1 MNILHNLTRKQIL
14 IYSIAASVIV
24 ATLAVVIFSV
34 NFHHTYPKELV
45 AIDSLCDS
53 KPDSVR
59 LLLRTLSA
67 NEYRSEPDRM
77 YYDLLKIKVAN
88 NLYEP

>member
-45 AIDSLCDS
+45 AIDSLCV
-53 KPDSVR
+53 SVCCSENFQPMNIVAS
-59 LLLRTLSA
+59 RTGCI
-67 NEYRSEPDRM
+67 M
-77 YYDLLKIKVAN
+77 TC
-88 NLYEP
+88 